1 MDQYVI
7 KSDGSKERI
16 KFDKITSR
24 IKNQCKGLNNKF
36 VVPTEVTR
44 RVAESVVDGISTE
57 QIDGIIANEA
67 ARLVTTHPDYS
78 ILAARILISRWQKN
92 IPLSFS
98 DNIESLYDHIDPS
111 TGKHAPLVSREI
123 RDLVSKPAIARRV
136 DRAIVH
142 DRDFD
147 IDYFGIVTLKRG
159 YLKQDDKNMLET
171 PQFMWMRVALGIHG
185 EDIQAAIKCY
195 DSMSTGLYT
204 HATPTLFN
212 AGTPRPQMSSCFL
225 QSMRGDSIKGIFET
239 FLDMAEI
246 SKHAGGIG
254 VHIHDIRAK
263 GTYIAG
269 TGGKSNGIVPML
281 RVMNEEA
288 RYVDQGGGKRK
299 GSFAVYLEPWHADIQ
314 DFLELKKNHGKEE
327 MRARDL
333 FYALWVPDLF
343 MERVKNDEQWA
354 LMCPKQSPGLSDC
367 WGDAF
372 NTLYKKYEEEGKYV
386 QRVSARELWVQIIKA
401 QIETGTPYILYK
413 DAANAKSNQKNLGTI
428 KSSNLCTEIIEY
440 SAPDETAVCNLASI
454 ALSKFV
460 VRGKVDY
467 EKLKD
472 TAYEVTQNLNRVIDR
487 NYYPT
492 ESAKRSNMR
501 HRPIGIGVQGL
512 ADVFALMKIDFDSE
526 EAKEINRRMFAAIYY
541 GSLDA
546 SADFSKANSPY
557 ETYEGSPA
565 SEGILQFDLWGVEP
579 VSDWDWGK
587 LKNKIKK
594 NGLAN
599 SLLLAPMPTAS
610 TSQILGNNECFE
622 PFTSNLYV
630 RRVLSGEFVLVNKHL
645 VRDLIDVGIWDE
657 NLKDEIILNNGS
669 VQGINRIPEEIRN
682 RYRTVWEMSMKSIID
697 MAADRGPYIC
707 QSQSMNLFLPEP
719 TVGKV
724 NSMHFYAWEKGLKTG
739 MYYLRSKPA
748 GSAKKIT
755 VEKKPENTQQE
766 VDAVACSI
774 ENPDDCLMCGS

>member
-1 MDQYVI
+1 
-7 KSDGSKERI
+7 
-16 KFDKITSR
+16 
-24 IKNQCKGLNNKF
+24 
-36 VVPTEVTR
+36 
-44 RVAESVVDGISTE
+44 
-57 QIDGIIANEA
+57 
-67 ARLVTTHPDYS
+67 
-78 ILAARILISRWQKN
+78 
-92 IPLSFS
+92 
-98 DNIESLYDHIDPS
+98 
-111 TGKHAPLVSREI
+111 
-123 RDLVSKPAIARRV
+123 
-136 DRAIVH
+136 
-142 DRDFD
+142 
-147 IDYFGIVTLKRG
+147 
-159 YLKQDDKNMLET
+159 
-171 PQFMWMRVALGIHG
+171 
-185 EDIQAAIKCY
+185 
-195 DSMSTGLYT
+195 
-204 HATPTLFN
+204 
-212 AGTPRPQMSSCFL
+212 
-225 QSMRGDSIKGIFET
+225 
-239 FLDMAEI
+239 
-246 SKHAGGIG
+246 
-254 VHIHDIRAK
+254 
-263 GTYIAG
+263 
-269 TGGKSNGIVPML
+269 ML
-281 RVMNEEA
+281 RVFDGTA

-343 MERVKNDEQWA
+343 MERVKNDEQWS

-386 QRVSARELWVQIIKA
+386 QRVSARDLWVQIIKA

-413 DAANAKSNQKNLGTI
+413 DAANSKSNQKNLGTI

-460 VRGKVDY
+460 VRGKIDY
-467 EKLKD
+467 EKLKN

-594 NGLAN
+594 HGMAN

-669 VQGINRIPEEIRN
+669 VQGIKRIPEEIRR

-766 VDAVACSI
+766 ADAVACSI